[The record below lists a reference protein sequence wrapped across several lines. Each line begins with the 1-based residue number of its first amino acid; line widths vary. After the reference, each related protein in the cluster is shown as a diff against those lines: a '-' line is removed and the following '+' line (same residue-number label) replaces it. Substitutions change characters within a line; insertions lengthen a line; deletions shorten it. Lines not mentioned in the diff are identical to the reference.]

1 MTKTARLIW
10 KRAVFYFF
18 SKENIKDA
26 IHIRITMHN
35 VLVAISSFA
44 ININNA
50 IMRRIQTHPSSIA
63 IIPIIKYLS
72 FILVSPR

>member
-1 MTKTARLIW
+1 MSALLFRSAL
-10 KRAVFYFF
+10 VFYFF
-18 SKENIKDA
+18 SKENIKDV
-26 IHIRITMHN
+26 IHIRITMHS
-35 VLVAISSFA
+35 VLVAMSNFA

-63 IIPIIKYLS
+63 MIPIIKYLS